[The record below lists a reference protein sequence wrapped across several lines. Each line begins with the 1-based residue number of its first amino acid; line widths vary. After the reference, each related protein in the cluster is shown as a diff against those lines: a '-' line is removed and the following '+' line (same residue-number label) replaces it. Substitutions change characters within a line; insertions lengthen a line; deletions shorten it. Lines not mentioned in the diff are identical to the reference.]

1 MSSGLRLCLIWNK
14 WSVRVCKTEKAIRQ
28 GEIDGWREEREDTG
42 EISQEPYQ

>member
-28 GEIDGWREEREDTG
+28 GEIDRWGEERERVVERTR
-42 EISQEPYQ
+42 ER